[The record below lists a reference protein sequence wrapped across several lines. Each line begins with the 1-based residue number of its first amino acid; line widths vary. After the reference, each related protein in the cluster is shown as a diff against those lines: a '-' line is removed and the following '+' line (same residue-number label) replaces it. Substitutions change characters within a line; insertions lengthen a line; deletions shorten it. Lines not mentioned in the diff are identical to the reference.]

1 MEKKALMMNKKD
13 NVATVLA
20 KVKKGEKVSVIYSDG
35 EVVQTIVAVQ
45 DNRFGFK
52 ISLAEIA
59 AGEMV
64 IKYGSKIGLCYK
76 DIKKG
81 EMVHIQNIESDRIGI
96 PRERIDSMIKSMGI

>member
-1 MEKKALMMNKKD
+1 MEKKALMMNEKD

-20 KVKKGEKVSVIYSDG
+20 EVKKGEEVSIIYSDG
-35 EVVQTIVAVQ
+35 KVVKNIIAEQ

-52 ISLAEIA
+52 ISLDDIST
-59 AGEMV
+59 GEKI
-64 IKYGSKIGLCYK
+64 IKYGSKIGLCYR

-96 PRERIDSMIKSMGI
+96 PRDRIDSMIKGMGI